1 MKRSSVTD
9 SDIWYLTVYTK
20 EESQEI
26 FQNIRHNLKELRL
39 KHKLTQNDVA
49 ELTGKAPTAVAS
61 WEQGKSL
68 PDIATLY
75 FLSEYYGV
83 SMDYMCS
90 AEACG
95 TESYIDRISSI
106 KAELELDKYYAS
118 QAQDREDIDDGIVIG
133 LEMAIDTLKRYAK
146 KDNTL

>member
-1 MKRSSVTD
+1 MLRDNTGAEFQK
-9 SDIWYLTVYTK
+9 IH
-20 EESQEI
+20 
-26 FQNIRHNLKELRL
+26 QNIRHNLKELRL

-49 ELTGKAPTAVAS
+49 ELTGKAPTTVAS
-61 WEQGKSL
+61 WEHGKSL

-95 TESYIDRISSI
+95 TESYIDRIGSI
-106 KAELELDKYYAS
+106 KAELELDKFCAC
-118 QAQDREDIDDGIVIG
+118 QAQDRGDIGNGIVIG
-133 LEMAIDTLKRYAK
+133 LDMAIDALKRYAK
-146 KDNTL
+146 KDNTV